1 MKKHRGTGGISGLP
15 FARDWAEASASRPWS
30 SRTRTPGQ
38 VGDALCRVEGL
49 PGGLVGVQG
58 RGHQGAGPLVG
69 GGDGGL
75 VQKLAE
81 RDDLAG
87 RLLAELVLRGA
98 VRRGEHRARHEKA
111 FGLAADGRHAA
122 AAPQEEAADAEDGQA
137 GHPRAERDE

>member
-1 MKKHRGTGGISGLP
+1 MKKHRGDRRDLRLAVRQGLGGGERVPALVEQDED
-15 FARDWAEASASRPWS
+15 A
-30 SRTRTPGQ
+30 GQ